1 MERLARMVVRL
12 IGVLILLSAFY
23 ANPTLFSVYMSVLL
37 GVLGFI
43 LVMLS

>member
-12 IGVLILLSAFY
+12 IGILILLSAFY
-23 ANPTLFSVYMSVLL
+23 ANSILFSAYMAVLL